1 MFNRILEKSKEKDSD
16 DESIDDKNELG
27 SEDSYDWDEP
37 LKMVLCVRTD
47 LKMSAGIVALLILL

>member
-16 DESIDDKNELG
+16 DESIDDKNELD